1 MSNDEQRRKFMNEGM
16 TQDEFKSWAAER
28 NIPVVF
34 TKGKFKAGDV
44 VVYTNQFGVSFE
56 NKEILGFD
64 VEEGKAYLN
73 KDSYWFPVPLS
84 SLSFEVPEQKVETIN
99 VGNLTLSLMGYDD
112 WSRKLYKGSNGHAYV
127 DVDGV
132 PHTMSNQ
139 GEPMFPFV

>member
-16 TQDEFKSWAAER
+16 SLEEFKSWAAER
-28 NIPVVF
+28 NISVVF
-34 TKGKFKAGDV
+34 AKGKFKAGDK
-44 VVYTNQFGVSFE
+44 VVYTNEFGVSFE
-56 NKEILGFD
+56 DKEILGFD
-64 VEEGKAYLN
+64 TEEGKAYLN

-84 SLSFEVPEQKVETIN
+84 SLSFEVPEKKQEVIN

-112 WSRKLYKGSNGHAYV
+112 WSRKLYKGNNGRTYV

-139 GEPMFPFV
+139 GEPMFPIV